1 MVAEVQTAGRGR
13 RGRTWVSPGGVN
25 LAVSVGVRPR
35 IAAQEASLISLAA
48 ALAARDACGSVASI
62 GLKWPNDLVSG
73 SGAKI
78 GGLLIETELDGDR
91 IATAVIGVGINVNW
105 MRRDMPPEIAHLATS
120 LAEEA
125 GVTLNREALLGRL
138 LDALDDEIVR
148 LEAGHSPLD
157 RYRAACVTLGTDVE
171 IDAGG
176 ARVRGRAVDLDAGGA
191 LVVRTADGSVT
202 VTGGEIVAL
211 RAGAPA

>member
-13 RGRTWVSPGGVN
+13 RGRTWVSPSGVN

-35 IAAQEASLISLAA
+35 IAALEASLISLAA